1 MLCLET
7 RLVFRLLEGVIHGLE
22 ALIVG
27 DVFDKRLDFPQTCF
41 NAFQFLAGTV
51 IGAVNILDLLLKIGV
66 LKQVVF
72 REIVECPR
80 RFLEDREL
88 GFILIA
94 LAVDKSDPLLN
105 ISDERDAL
113 RYGLSLASS
122 GRPSGN
128 PLLDA
133 FLGVVLSDG
142 LRTSKPLLSFSAKG
156 DIFAGLDFITGFL
169 HEPQKIIVYVRR
181 DKMKYC
187 FYYDES
193 EHSRVINLST
203 VTGETYYD
211 GFLAAIIGWRSDH
224 ETAFEQRY
232 HAFEEKYA
240 DRKKKGELKSGTI
253 KPKQLVH
260 GLASL
265 NEANVKLLGDFFSIF
280 DENSYIYLFCASKI
294 EYVITQIFKGY
305 RNSVFF
311 DMDAARYS
319 IVKAIVT
326 YRPTE
331 VIESLYK
338 SPAEFVAAL
347 MTFLTNRIRRNKEN
361 RELKAQENT
370 AFEAVLYV
378 LNNVDVPQSL
388 TWDYHSQFVGFGNF
402 LSSKGIL
409 DYSVLLDKE
418 GEAGAESKTLIA
430 AKEASLKN
438 CEEAD
443 SIDHFGIRMA
453 DMLVGII
460 GKLMKSLYHS
470 LTPTQ
475 DSPRIAKTLL
485 SKEWFRLT
493 DGQLQLYKQLY
504 HIVFEINNDWYKVY
518 AGNYSDDLLSFL
530 GLLDFMNLFNSAKDI
545 EQDFDMQP
553 EYCNSCICQRLETH
567 FEQMKN
573 KLPVEPVKDQEK
585 DFFRNRRGAKV
596 YHDVDRQPILELTKG
611 KNAFVVLS
619 VGIAKGGIPLVTV
632 EASPENLCYR
642 LPVQLNE
649 WAMTLV
655 SMANTGEDLFPAE
668 VIFTKAENHI
678 YADII

>member
-1 MLCLET
+1 
-7 RLVFRLLEGVIHGLE
+7 
-22 ALIVG
+22 
-27 DVFDKRLDFPQTCF
+27 
-41 NAFQFLAGTV
+41 
-51 IGAVNILDLLLKIGV
+51 
-66 LKQVVF
+66 
-72 REIVECPR
+72 
-80 RFLEDREL
+80 
-88 GFILIA
+88 
-94 LAVDKSDPLLN
+94 
-105 ISDERDAL
+105 
-113 RYGLSLASS
+113 
-122 GRPSGN
+122 
-128 PLLDA
+128 
-133 FLGVVLSDG
+133 
-142 LRTSKPLLSFSAKG
+142 
-156 DIFAGLDFITGFL
+156 
-169 HEPQKIIVYVRR
+169 
-181 DKMKYC
+181 
-187 FYYDES
+187 
-193 EHSRVINLST
+193 
-203 VTGETYYD
+203 
-211 GFLAAIIGWRSDH
+211 
-224 ETAFEQRY
+224 
-232 HAFEEKYA
+232 
-240 DRKKKGELKSGTI
+240 
-253 KPKQLVH
+253 
-260 GLASL
+260 
-265 NEANVKLLGDFFSIF
+265 
-280 DENSYIYLFCASKI
+280 
-294 EYVITQIFKGY
+294 
-305 RNSVFF
+305 
-311 DMDAARYS
+311 MDAARYS

-388 TWDYHSQFVGFGNF
+388 AWDYHSQFVGFGNF

-418 GEAGAESKTLIA
+418 GEAGTESKTLIA

-518 AGNYSDDLLSFL
+518 AGNYSDDLVSFL
-530 GLLDFMNLFNSAKDI
+530 GLLDFMNHFNSAKDI

-619 VGIAKGGIPLVTV
+619 VGIAKGGIPLVTI

-642 LPVQLNE
+642 LPVQLRE

-655 SMANTGEDLFPAE
+655 SIANAGEELFPTE
-668 VIFTKAENHI
+668 VVFTKTENRI

>member
-1 MLCLET
+1 
-7 RLVFRLLEGVIHGLE
+7 
-22 ALIVG
+22 
-27 DVFDKRLDFPQTCF
+27 
-41 NAFQFLAGTV
+41 
-51 IGAVNILDLLLKIGV
+51 
-66 LKQVVF
+66 
-72 REIVECPR
+72 
-80 RFLEDREL
+80 
-88 GFILIA
+88 
-94 LAVDKSDPLLN
+94 
-105 ISDERDAL
+105 
-113 RYGLSLASS
+113 
-122 GRPSGN
+122 
-128 PLLDA
+128 
-133 FLGVVLSDG
+133 
-142 LRTSKPLLSFSAKG
+142 
-156 DIFAGLDFITGFL
+156 
-169 HEPQKIIVYVRR
+169 
-181 DKMKYC
+181 MKYC

-518 AGNYSDDLLSFL
+518 AGNY
-530 GLLDFMNLFNSAKDI
+530 
-545 EQDFDMQP
+545 
-553 EYCNSCICQRLETH
+553 CICQRLETH

-668 VIFTKAENHI
+668 VIFTKAENRI